1 MQSYTPD
8 QIMEQAKWLEE
19 SSRLLAEAAR
29 KMRDSAEILAAVN
42 QRHPGGIRSVL
53 EGPERAEHSVRGITF
68 FHTTTQSPEQQSRMK
83 QIEQL
88 LRMCGPMTRNQLLD
102 LADANGIPRNTVG
115 AYLTKDNF
123 TQSETGYWW
132 LKREPWPPRRMNE

>member
-1 MQSYTPD
+1 MQSFTPE
-8 QIMEQAKWLEE
+8 QILEQAKWLEE

-29 KMRDSAEILAAVN
+29 RMRDSAEILAAVN

-53 EGPERAEHSVRGITF
+53 EGPERSDRSGLLM
-68 FHTTTQSPEQQSRMK
+68 FHHPTTTTQSPEQRSRMK

-102 LADANGIPRNTVG
+102 LADSNGIPRNTVG

-123 TQSETGYWW
+123 SQSESGYWW
-132 LKREPWPPRRMNE
+132 LKNEQWPRGMNG